1 MRKIT
6 HGNPI
11 ADRTNI
17 ASIYFSSF
25 FLFVNIKPLNKVD
38 SATNNPRQ
46 YISILL
52 SPKSLNKDA
61 ITIPVKTY
69 FETSMR

>member
-46 YISILL
+46 YIGNERQAGLTNPTYSQEV
-52 SPKSLNKDA
+52 SL
-61 ITIPVKTY
+61 T
-69 FETSMR
+69 F